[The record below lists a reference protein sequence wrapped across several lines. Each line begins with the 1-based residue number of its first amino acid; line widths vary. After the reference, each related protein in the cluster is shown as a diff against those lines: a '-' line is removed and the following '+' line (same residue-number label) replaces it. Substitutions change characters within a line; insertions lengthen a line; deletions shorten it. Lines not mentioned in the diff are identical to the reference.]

1 MDLRLNGHT
10 VYYANGGI
18 AFDASK
24 RSVAFVH
31 GAGMDHTV
39 WTLYTRYFARN
50 GFNVLAFDL
59 PGHGRS
65 EGEPLQSIEAMAQW
79 LAAALGE
86 AGVTHATLAGHSM
99 GSLVALHAAAA
110 SPGLARNL
118 ALLGFSYPML
128 VGKPLLEAARRN
140 DHAAIDMMMIWGHDH
155 LAQIGGNAMPGM
167 GIVTPVQRIV
177 ERAAPGVLFA
187 DLNACHTYAGGEA
200 SARSLDC
207 PVTLILA
214 ERDRMTPLR
223 TARAFMKNFRRADSI
238 VLSECGHGMLAE
250 RPEET
255 YRALEQALSTG

>member
-1 MDLRLNGHT
+1 MDLRLNGHS
-10 VYYANGGI
+10 VYYANGGL
-18 AFDASK
+18 AYDAGK

-50 GFNVLAFDL
+50 GYNVFAFDL

-65 EGEPLQSIEAMAQW
+65 DGEPLPTIEAMAQW
-79 LAAALGE
+79 LAAALGTL
-86 AGVTHATLAGHSM
+86 GITQATLAGHSM
-99 GSLVALHAAAA
+99 GSLIALHAAATA
-110 SPGLARNL
+110 PGLARSL
-118 ALLGFSYPML
+118 ALLGFSYPMP
-128 VGKPLLEAARRN
+128 VGKPLLDAAHN
-140 DHAAIDMMMIWGHDH
+140 DDHAAIDMMMIWGHDH
-155 LAQIGGNAMPGM
+155 LAQIGGNAVPGM

-177 ERAAPGVLFA
+177 ERAAPGVLFT
-187 DLNACHTYAGGEA
+187 DLNACHTYAAGEG
-200 SARSLDC
+200 SARALDC

-223 TARAFMKNFRRADSI
+223 TARAFMEHFRRADAI

-255 YRALEQALSTG
+255 YRALAQALAA

>member
-1 MDLRLNGHT
+1 VDLRLNDRI

-18 AFDASK
+18 AYDAGK
-24 RSVAFVH
+24 RSLVFVH

-50 GFNVLAFDL
+50 GYNVFAFDL

-65 EGEPLQSIEAMAQW
+65 EGAALESIEAMAKW
-79 LAAALGE
+79 LLAALG
-86 AGVTHATLAGHSM
+86 ALGITQATLAGHSM
-99 GSLVALHAAAA
+99 GSLIALHAAAA
-110 SPGLARNL
+110 SSGLAHNL
-118 ALLGFSYPML
+118 ALLGFSHPMQ
-128 VGKPLLEAARRN
+128 VGRPLLEAARNN

-155 LAQIGGNAMPGM
+155 LAQIGGNAMAGM
-167 GIVTPVQRIV
+167 GIVTPAQRIV

-200 SARSLDC
+200 SAQALDC

-214 ERDRMTPLR
+214 ERDRMTPVR
-223 TARAFMKNFRRADSI
+223 SARAFLKYFRHAESI

-255 YRALEQALSTG
+255 YRALAQALEA

>member
-1 MDLRLNGHT
+1 MDLRLNGRN

-18 AFDASK
+18 AYDASK

-50 GFNVLAFDL
+50 GYNVFAFDL

-65 EGEPLQSIEAMAQW
+65 DQEPLDSIEAMAQW
-79 LAAALGE
+79 LAAALG
-86 AGVTHATLAGHSM
+86 ALGVTHATLAGHSM
-99 GSLVALHAAAA
+99 GALIALHAAAIA
-110 SPGLARNL
+110 PGVARKL
-118 ALLGFSYPML
+118 ALLGFSYPMV
-128 VGKPLLEAARRN
+128 VGKPLLDAARRN

-167 GIVTPVQRIV
+167 GIVTPAQRLV

-187 DLNACHTYAGGEA
+187 DLNACHTYATGEA
-200 SARSLDC
+200 SAQALDC
-207 PVTLILA
+207 PATLILA
-214 ERDRMTPLR
+214 ERDRMTPLKS
-223 TARAFMKNFRRADSI
+223 ARPFMRNFRCADAI

-255 YRALEQALSTG
+255 YRALAQALGA